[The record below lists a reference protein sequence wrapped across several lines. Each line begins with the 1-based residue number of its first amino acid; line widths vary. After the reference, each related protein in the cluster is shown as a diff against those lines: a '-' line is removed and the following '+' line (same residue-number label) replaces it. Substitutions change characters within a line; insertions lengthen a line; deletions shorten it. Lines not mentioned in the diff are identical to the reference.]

1 MTFALRYAVR
11 SDVGLLREGNE
22 DSAYAGP
29 HLLAIADGMGGHA
42 AGEVASAV
50 AISALAPLDASTAG
64 VDMLQA
70 LADAV
75 ALANASL
82 QEITQSDPATEGMGT
97 TLTALL
103 WAGAEVALCHIG
115 DSRAYLLRSGEFYQ
129 ITHDHTLVQSLVD
142 EGRLT
147 PEAAASHPQ
156 RSLVMRALQSSIPAD
171 PDLTML
177 HAQLG
182 DRYLLCSDGLS
193 DVVSDDTLGKTLQ
206 QLTDLDE
213 AVDQLIDLAIR
224 SGGPDN
230 ITCVLADVVD
240 TETGPTAP
248 SEQAVIVG
256 ALANGDG
263 PPPLRS
269 DSPATR
275 AHLLTR
281 GARRADQATADTD
294 ADRADGQPTAG
305 SQTPADSQALTKS
318 QPPTDSRLVADR
330 TVEASRPGASPVGAS
345 GIVADGIV
353 ASPVVTSP
361 VGAGQPQGSQP
372 GASASRDDALGA
384 GASAEDDDDYNA
396 LAARSGRRRRRWPVV
411 TFILGV
417 LVGVIGAGGYYGWNV
432 TQHQYFV
439 GSTNGK
445 VTLFRGLSEPV
456 AGLNLSSVVQRTT
469 IPIAAM
475 PDTEAAQVRTTI
487 SASNLADARRI
498 VQRLSRG
505 YQCTLA
511 QTAINRWAAAK
522 PKIAASTFS
531 GKHGKSSKHASHN
544 KRLLPTQAAPKLPA
558 YPPSP
563 VLPAFCSALTGVSW

>member
-1 MTFALRYAVR
+1 MTLALRYAVR

-29 HLLAIADGMGGHA
+29 YLLAIADGMGGHA
-42 AGEVASAV
+42 AGEVAGAV
-50 AISALAPLDASTAG
+50 AH
-64 VDMLQA
+64 
-70 LADAV
+70 
-75 ALANASL
+75 ANVEL
-82 QEITQSDPATEGMGT
+82 HKITQTDPSTEGMGT

-103 WAGAEVALCHIG
+103 WAGAQVALCHIG
-115 DSRAYLLRSGEFYQ
+115 DSRAYLLRDGELSQ
-129 ITHDHTLVQSLVD
+129 ITNDHTLVQSLVD
-142 EGRLT
+142 DGRLT
-147 PEAAASHPQ
+147 KEAAASHPQ

-171 PDLTML
+171 PDLTMRQ
-177 HAQLG
+177 AQLG

-193 DVVSDDTLGKTLQ
+193 DVVTDDTLRKTLQ

-213 AVDQLIDLAIR
+213 AVEQLIELAIR

-240 TETGPTAP
+240 TETGPAPP

-256 ALANGDG
+256 ALATGDG
-263 PPPLRS
+263 PPPARG

-275 AHLLTR
+275 AHLLTH
-281 GARRADQATADTD
+281 GSPQADQGTDGTGQTADLVASGLAAGALVTSGL
-294 ADRADGQPTAG
+294 AAGAVVSSGLVTSGQPG
-305 SQTPADSQALTKS
+305 
-318 QPPTDSRLVADR
+318 
-330 TVEASRPGASPVGAS
+330 
-345 GIVADGIV
+345 ADGI
-353 ASPVVTSP
+353 
-361 VGAGQPQGSQP
+361 
-372 GASASRDDALGA
+372 A
-384 GASAEDDDDYNA
+384 GASQLSISRPDARQPDDDEQDDEE
-396 LAARSGRRRRRWPVV
+396 AAAPLGRRRRRRWPVV

-417 LVGVIGAGGYYGWNV
+417 LVGVIGVGGYYGWNV

-439 GSTNGK
+439 GTTNGR
-445 VTLFRGLSEPV
+445 VTLFRGLNEPV
-456 AGLNLSSVVQRTT
+456 AGISLFSVVQQTA
-469 IPIAAM
+469 IPVAAM
-475 PDTEAAQVRTTI
+475 PGTEADQVRTTI

-498 VQRLSRG
+498 VQRLNRG
-505 YQCTLA
+505 YQCHLA
-511 QTAINRWAAAK
+511 QAAISRWAAAK